1 MKESQWIIGSVLTVI
16 AIFIL
21 GKVMNT
27 SMIIRETE
35 KLENSVVF
43 GIEVPKNLP
52 PIKYMI
58 VKGDGSVQW
67 GYLSHKEK
75 P

>member
-1 MKESQWIIGSVLTVI
+1 MKMFGGALIGVWVCVALNFVFSKTRKMEV
-16 AIFIL
+16 
-21 GKVMNT
+21 
-27 SMIIRETE
+27 RETE

-43 GIEVPKNLP
+43 GIEVPKNVP
-52 PIKYMI
+52 PIKYII

>member
-1 MKESQWIIGSVLTVI
+1 MKMCGGVFIGIWLSVLVGI
-16 AIFIL
+16 IL
-21 GKVMNT
+21 NKTQKIEV
-27 SMIIRETE
+27 RETE

-58 VKGDGSVQW
+58 VKGDGSIQW

>member
-1 MKESQWIIGSVLTVI
+1 MKMCGGVFIGIWLSVLVGI
-16 AIFIL
+16 IL
-21 GKVMNT
+21 NKTQKIEV
-27 SMIIRETE
+27 RETE

-43 GIEVPKNLP
+43 SVVVPESAP
-52 PIKYMI
+52 PIKYLI
-58 VKGDGSVQW
+58 NKGDGSVQW